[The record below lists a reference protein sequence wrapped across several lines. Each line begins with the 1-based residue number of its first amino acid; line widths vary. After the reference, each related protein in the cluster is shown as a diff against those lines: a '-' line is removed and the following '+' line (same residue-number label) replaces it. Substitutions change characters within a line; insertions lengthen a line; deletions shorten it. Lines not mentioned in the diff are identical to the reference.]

1 MHLDQCLWSLREPLP
16 GTRSTGASHPPTLAS
31 WEWDCIDLP
40 WLPPCLEMPRREPLP
55 SEEAISSSMMPPIEC
70 TWN

>member
-1 MHLDQCLWSLREPLP
+1 MHLDQWPLEPE
-16 GTRSTGASHPPTLAS
+16 RTLARHTLHRCLTSPSLVS

-40 WLPPCLEMPRREPLP
+40 WLPPCLEMPRRETLP